1 MTFKKGGSIKVLVV
15 DDHEVVRQGL
25 KTIIS
30 KHSDL
35 SIAGE
40 AENGN
45 QALQI
50 LKQIK
55 VDVVLLDFDM
65 PEKNG
70 LETLIELKRLYP
82 DLPALI
88 LSISPEDHYGTRFLK
103 AGASGYLQKSTATDQ
118 LINAIRKVF
127 NGGKYI
133 SSALTDKLVANL
145 NQGKEPFLHESL
157 TDREFQIFLLLAKGE
172 KLKEIASDLSL
183 SINTIS
189 TYRSRILQKMDLKNN
204 AEIIHYAIEN
214 DLLKQ

>member
-1 MTFKKGGSIKVLVV
+1 MTLKKERSIKVLVA
-15 DDHEVVRQGL
+15 DDHAIVRQGL

-30 KHSDL
+30 EHSDL

-45 QALQI
+45 QVLKI
-50 LKQIK
+50 LKKIK

-70 LETLIELKRLYP
+70 LDTLIELKVLYP
-82 DLPALI
+82 KLPVMI

-103 AGASGYLQKSTATDQ
+103 AGASGYLQKSSAPNQ
-118 LINAIRKVF
+118 LIDAIRTVF

-133 SSALTDKLVANL
+133 SSALTDRLVTNL
-145 NQGKEPFLHESL
+145 NRDHERPLHESL
-157 TDREFQIFLLLAKGE
+157 TDREFQVFCLLATGK
-172 KLKEIASDLSL
+172 KLKEIADELCL

-189 TYRSRILQKMDLKNN
+189 TYRSRILQKMDMSSN
-204 AEIIHYAIEN
+204 ADVIRYAIKN
-214 DLLKQ
+214 KLVK